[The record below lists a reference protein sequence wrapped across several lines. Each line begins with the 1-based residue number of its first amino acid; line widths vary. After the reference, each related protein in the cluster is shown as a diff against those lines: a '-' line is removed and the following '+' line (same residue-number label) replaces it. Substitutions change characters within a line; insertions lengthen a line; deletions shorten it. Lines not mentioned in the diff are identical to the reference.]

1 MDGAPQPDRSVWNLD
16 GLTPGRCRLILAAVL
31 LLGFLGHL
39 HYLTNDCPI
48 DLAPDEAQY
57 WEWSRRLDLS
67 YYSKGP
73 AVAYLIRAS
82 CAIFG
87 DVMWAV
93 RLPALVL
100 AAGTG
105 LVTYALTRRL
115 FGSERLALGAVLLSA
130 LVPMFIAGSVI
141 MTIDPPFFF
150 CWALATYLA
159 VPAVLHG
166 RRWPWPAIG
175 GVVGLGFLAKYAML
189 LWLPSLFLAM
199 AVDPRA
205 RPTLRTAWPW
215 VAMLIALL
223 MTTPVVI
230 WNARHGWPTLWH
242 VLRQTGADR
251 QGGFAWQN
259 LPEFVGG
266 QLGVLGPPVA
276 VLMGGAIV
284 YALSRRSRDDAR
296 RREMG
301 LLLWI
306 GLPFLIGNALLTF
319 RSKVQPNWPAPAYFS
334 LLILTAYFVATRLRD
349 QTAWKPWRPW
359 FGSAVALGIVATPV
373 LHDTGLLYPIVR
385 WQHAVR
391 GAKGFPV
398 ATRFDPTARLKGWRQ
413 VGARVTE
420 ELRAVGPD
428 AFILCEDY
436 QLASETAFYVAGQPK
451 TYVAGSYFSGP
462 RRKRHTQWDLW
473 PDRSLDP
480 AENPGMLGR
489 DAVYVGFINDDV
501 RAAFER
507 VEGPF
512 RLDFIRG
519 GVKIRTL
526 RYARCFGFKGMERPP
541 GAGKA

>member
-1 MDGAPQPDRSVWNLD
+1 MDGAPRPDRSAWNLD
-16 GLTPGRCRLILAAVL
+16 GLTPGRCRLILAAAL

-82 CAIFG
+82 CAVFG

-100 AAGTG
+100 AAGTA

-159 VPAVLHG
+159 VPAVLDG
-166 RRWPWPAIG
+166 RRWPWPVMG
-175 GVVGLGFLAKYAML
+175 LVVGVGFLAKYAML
-189 LWLPSLFLAM
+189 LWLPSLLLAM
-199 AVDPRA
+199 ALDRRA
-205 RPTLRTAWPW
+205 RPMLRTAGPW
-215 VAMLIALL
+215 AAVGIALAV
-223 MTTPVVI
+223 TTPVVV

-251 QGGFAWQN
+251 QGGFELQN
-259 LPEFVGG
+259 LPEFLGG
-266 QLGVLGPPVA
+266 QIGVLGPPMA

-284 YALSRRSRDDAR
+284 DALSRRSRDDAR
-296 RREMG
+296 SRQMR

-349 QTAWKPWRPW
+349 QTVWKPWRPW
-359 FGSAVALGIVATPV
+359 FWSAAALGVVATPL
-373 LHDTGLLYPIVR
+373 LHRTDLIYPLVR
-385 WQHAVR
+385 WQHEARGKEGLPSVR
-391 GAKGFPV
+391 QLDA
-398 ATRFDPTARLKGWRQ
+398 TARLKGWRE
-413 VGARVTE
+413 VGQRVSD
-420 ELRAVGPD
+420 ELGALGPT
-428 AFILCEDY
+428 AFVLCEDY

-462 RRKRHTQWDLW
+462 QRKRYTQWDLW

-489 DAVYVGFINDDV
+489 DAVYVGFINDEV

-512 RLDFIRG
+512 RLDIVRG

-526 RYARCFGFKGMERPP
+526 RYARCFGFKGMKRPP
-541 GAGKA
+541 GAGNA